1 MSRHQA
7 KPREDDPFLDEEE
20 EPAPTDED
28 VTDFFE
34 DDEKPSDRRRDPL
47 RMPA

>member
-7 KPREDDPFLDEEE
+7 KPAEDVELLNEDEE
-20 EPAPTDED
+20 PVITDND
-28 VTDFFE
+28 VDDFFE

>member
-1 MSRHQA
+1 MSRRQTEQ
-7 KPREDDPFLDEEE
+7 EDVDLLDEEQ
-20 EPAPTDED
+20 EPVVTDND
-28 VTDFFE
+28 VDDFFE

>member
-1 MSRHQA
+1 MSRRQTEL
-7 KPREDDPFLDEEE
+7 EDVDLLDEEQ
-20 EPAPTDED
+20 EPVVTDND
-28 VTDFFE
+28 VDDFFE

>member
-1 MSRHQA
+1 MSRRQTEQE
-7 KPREDDPFLDEEE
+7 PDVDLLDEEA
-20 EPAPTDED
+20 EPVVTDDD
-28 VTDFFE
+28 VEDFFE

>member
-1 MSRHQA
+1 MTKHQA
-7 KPREDDPFLDEEE
+7 KPREDDEVLDQDEEPV
-20 EPAPTDED
+20 PADDD

>member
-7 KPREDDPFLDEEE
+7 EPKEDVELLNEDEE
-20 EPAPTDED
+20 PVITDDD
-28 VTDFFE
+28 VEDFFE
-34 DDEKPSDRRRDPL
+34 DDEKPIDRRRDPL

>member
-1 MSRHQA
+1 MSRRQT
-7 KPREDDPFLDEEE
+7 ETDPDVDLLDEDE
-20 EPAPTDED
+20 EPAVTDDD
-28 VTDFFE
+28 VEDFFE

>member
-1 MSRHQA
+1 MSRRQTEQE
-7 KPREDDPFLDEEE
+7 PDVELLDEEG
-20 EPAPTDED
+20 EPVVNDDD
-28 VTDFFE
+28 VADFFE